1 MDMQTKNFLH
11 LAEIVGSF
19 IIRPKIDNTLKGM
32 GLEETGR
39 AFTQIL
45 LLGVDAGIH
54 YIIEKL

>member
-1 MDMQTKNFLH
+1 
-11 LAEIVGSF
+11 VGSF